1 MTSATIRLHAGP
13 PDLPVIAEQ
22 AIARIAQR
30 NPALNAVIRHDPD
43 AVRAEAAGLQRAH
56 AAGRP
61 MPLYGQTFTV
71 KDNLWVAGETISQG
85 SLLFRDFIAP
95 EDAWAV
101 ARLRQAGALYLG
113 ITNCSEFACKGVTV
127 NLLHG
132 LTRHPQDADLTPGGS
147 SGGAAAALAAGIGD
161 LALAT
166 DAGGSARRPA
176 AHCGLVG
183 FKPSAGRIPL
193 GPGFAEPVFGN
204 GVIAPMAR
212 DMAALRQAFAVLAA
226 FDPRDPAS
234 CPPPTACAGEALHI
248 AFSPGLGLDAAV
260 DDGVRDGIAT
270 AVETLRAAGLPIVV
284 ATPAWPD
291 GLGEAGFMPLQ
302 YAGLAAL
309 YGARYR
315 REPELFDPDIGRQIE
330 AGLALRGP
338 EVAAALLL
346 RDATAQAMTRFFG
359 DFDLLLGPTV
369 PCTAWPVTQLG
380 PAQIGG
386 RPAAPRDHA
395 VFTPMFNHAGVP
407 AISVPC
413 GRNAAGLP
421 FGLQI
426 VARRFAD
433 DCLLDF
439 AARVETIFAER
450 GLWTGVTS

>member
-1 MTSATIRLHAGP
+1 MISAATRRDAGP
-13 PDLPVIAEQ
+13 PDIAAVAEQ

-30 NPALNAVIRHDPD
+30 NPALNAVIRHDAD
-43 AVRAEAAGLQRAH
+43 AVRAEAARLQREH
-56 AAGRP
+56 ATGRP
-61 MPLYGQTFTV
+61 MPLYGQSFTV
-71 KDNLWVAGETISQG
+71 KDNLWVAGEKISQG
-85 SLLFRDFIAP
+85 SLLFRDFTAA
-95 EDAWAV
+95 EDTWAV

-147 SGGAAAALAAGIGD
+147 SGGAAAVLAAGIGD

-212 DMAALRQAFAVLAA
+212 DVTTLRRAFAVLAA

-234 CPPPTACAGEALHI
+234 CPPPPAFTGGHMRI
-248 AFSPGLGLDAAV
+248 AFSPAFGLDAAM
-260 DDGVRDGIAT
+260 DGSVRDGIAA
-270 AVETLRAAGLPIVV
+270 AVEALRAAGLSIAA

-302 YAGLAAL
+302 HAGLAAL
-309 YGARYR
+309 YGARHR
-315 REPELFDPDIGRQIE
+315 SEPELFDPDIGRQIE
-330 AGLALRGP
+330 AGLALQGP
-338 EVAAALLL
+338 DVAAALLL
-346 RDATAQAMTRFFG
+346 REATAQALARFFG

-369 PCTAWPVTQLG
+369 PCTAWPATQLG

-386 RPAAPRDHA
+386 RRAAPRDHA
-395 VFTPMFNHAGVP
+395 IFTPMFNHAGVP

-413 GRNAAGLP
+413 GRDAAGLP

-433 DCLLDF
+433 DLLLDF
-439 AARVETIFAER
+439 AARAETIFAER